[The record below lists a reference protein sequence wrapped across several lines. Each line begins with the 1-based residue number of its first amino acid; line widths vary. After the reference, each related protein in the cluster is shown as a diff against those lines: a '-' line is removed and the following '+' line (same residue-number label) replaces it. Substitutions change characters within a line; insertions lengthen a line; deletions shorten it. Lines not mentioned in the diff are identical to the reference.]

1 MKHAPLQASV
11 PTRLTACYHCAH
23 AFEAPIKAINATC
36 PACCK
41 RLTLT
46 DIIIKGQHASRRV
59 ETCGIVFVEKKS
71 QLAAADVFGG
81 EAVEVLGEL
90 KGNVRTAGHVVI
102 GRKAKWTGDCEAP
115 LLVVEAGAV
124 IDGGFFRINA
134 DRLNDEDRF
143 SDDRADEPQVSA

>member
-1 MKHAPLQASV
+1 MRHEALQATV
-11 PTRLTACYHCAH
+11 PTRITACYHCAH
-23 AFEAPIKAINATC
+23 SFAAPVKAINATC

-41 RLTLT
+41 RLTLS
-46 DIIIKGQHASRRV
+46 DVVVKGMHASRRV

-71 QLAAADVFGG
+71 QLSAGDVFGG

-102 GRKAKWTGDCEAP
+102 GRKAKWSGDCEAP

-124 IDGGFFRINA
+124 IEGGFFRINA
-134 DRLNDEDRF
+134 GR
-143 SDDRADEPQVSA
+143 VG

>member
-1 MKHAPLQASV
+1 MRS
-11 PTRLTACYHCAH
+11 TACYHCGH
-23 AFEAPIKAINATC
+23 VFDAPVKAINATC

-46 DIIIKGQHASRRV
+46 DVIIKGQQSERRI

-71 QLAAADVFGG
+71 RLAAGDVFGG

-102 GRKAKWTGDCEAP
+102 GKKATWRGDCHSP
-115 LLVVEAGAV
+115 VLVVEAGAR
-124 IDGGFFRINA
+124 IEGFFHIVPKSDA
-134 DRLNDEDRF
+134 HDRDVPT
-143 SDDRADEPQVSA
+143 A